1 MRPHGSSLIGGSGSP
16 FSFPSAG
23 QGSGSGG
30 GQGSGSGG
38 GQGSASRTGT
48 RGPCRR
54 RRQETRANNVVPV
67 AVDPPLSFGGGFCV
81 DMHSSFFN
89 TRDEPASDS
98 ALPQGY
104 RGDGY
109 NPNFENADEYPP
121 SQTPVQAN
129 PRKTIDL
136 NDLANKRTRKFYTT
150 EEKRQIYQWIQ
161 QRNGTSRKMK
171 RGVTAEVAM
180 LAKCPR
186 RVVTRIWR
194 QGINGGGINS
204 VKCGKIGKVGRKKNI
219 LDIEAMEAIPTTERT
234 TIRQLAEAMNMPKST
249 VFQRLKEKEI
259 RRVTSDV
266 KPMLGEENEK
276 QHLVYALHQVE
287 PSTLFDDEPTMKGGF
302 NVAHYDEKWFYR
314 IRRNENVYLSKRE
327 EAPKRATKNKN
338 YIEKIMFVSVIAR
351 PRYDAEG
358 NCTFDGKIGV
368 WAYVE
373 WVQAQKRSANRKRGD
388 WELKP
393 CTEVDKAKSRE
404 CLVKFIL
411 PAIKAK
417 WPASDRHK
425 PIYIQQDNARTH
437 IQPDDP
443 IFVSEAA
450 RGGWDIRMVYQPPNS
465 PDCNILDLG
474 WFASIQ
480 SMFQKKMP
488 KTLAEIVQKVNQS
501 LAEYPHQKLNRI
513 FLSHQA
519 CMREIIK
526 KKGSIHYD
534 VPHLKKQALERQGK
548 LPIRLKIEKQLIEDA
563 LAWLHAN

>member
-1 MRPHGSSLIGGSGSP
+1 MAEEEPESSWRRQTRTLGLTALRSAAPFITGSWLERLVRPTCPPPLNPARRVGLMRPHGSSLIGGSGSP

-23 QGSGSGG
+23 EASGNGGGVASGSGGGHASGNGGGLPTGSGGGHASGSGG
-30 GQGSGSGG
+30 GQG
-38 GQGSASRTGT
+38 TG
-48 RGPCRR
+48 GPCRR
-54 RRQETRANNVVPV
+54 RRQQRRANPIVPV
-67 AVDPPLSFGGGFCV
+67 AVDPPLSFGGGFSV

-89 TRDEPASDS
+89 TTDLRTSPQAENIEAYSGQDTGINLNEPASDS

-104 RGDGY
+104 RGVGY

-121 SQTPVQAN
+121 SQTSVQAN
-129 PRKTIDL
+129 PRKIIDL
-136 NDLANKRTRKFYTT
+136 NDLANKRTRKFYST

-161 QRNGTSRKMK
+161 QLNGTSSKMK
-171 RGVTAEVAM
+171 RGVTAEVAI
-180 LAKCPR
+180 LAKCPP

-219 LDIEAMEAIPTTERT
+219 LDIEVMEAIPTTERT

-259 RRVTSDV
+259 RRVTNDV
-266 KPMLGEENEK
+266 KPMLGEENKK
-276 QHLVYALHQVE
+276 QHLLYALHQVE
-287 PSTLFDDEPTMKGGF
+287 PCTLFDDEPTMKGGF

-314 IRRNENVYLSKRE
+314 IRRKEN
-327 EAPKRATKNKN
+327 
-338 YIEKIMFVSVIAR
+338 
-351 PRYDAEG
+351 
-358 NCTFDGKIGV
+358 IGV

-393 CTEVDKAKSRE
+393 CTEVDKAKTRE
-404 CLVKFIL
+404 YLVKFIL

-450 RGGWDIRMVYQPPNS
+450 RG
-465 PDCNILDLG
+465 DC
-474 WFASIQ
+474 
-480 SMFQKKMP
+480 
-488 KTLAEIVQKVNQS
+488 
-501 LAEYPHQKLNRI
+501 
-513 FLSHQA
+513 
-519 CMREIIK
+519 
-526 KKGSIHYD
+526 
-534 VPHLKKQALERQGK
+534 
-548 LPIRLKIEKQLIEDA
+548 
-563 LAWLHAN
+563 